1 MRNIVKKAAAAAG
14 ATALATVAV
23 LGLSA
28 PASAVGK
35 YLETE
40 KVACP
45 VWATGTY
52 YDDSAPT
59 GYRAFAG
66 ECHTKAFVMSA
77 RVRLVTSCS
86 WGFTYRSEPKTLVEG
101 GSWVHFTTPSPNEPG
116 CLFGVSDYW
125 LEEA

>member
-1 MRNIVKKAAAAAG
+1 MKNAVKKALATAG
-14 ATALATVAV
+14 AAVAAIAV
-23 LGLSA
+23 LGSSS
-28 PASAVGK
+28 PAAAVGK
-35 YLETE
+35 YLETD

-52 YDDSAPT
+52 HDTYEPS
-59 GYRAFAG
+59 GYRAFAN

-86 WGFTYRSEPKTLVEG
+86 WGFTYRGEVKTVVEG
-101 GSWVHFTTPSPNEPG
+101 RWASFTTPSQNEPG

-125 LEEA
+125 LEAA